1 MDFSA
6 VDKYIDDHAS
16 AFVSDLASLIKIP
29 SKNGEPKD
37 GCPFGQAPADALA
50 QMAVIAEAD
59 GFNVKNHE
67 NYILECNFN
76 DNETALGIIAHL
88 DVVPEG
94 SGWSS
99 DPFTLTEK
107 DGVLFGRGVMDDKGP
122 AMAAFY
128 AFKALKV
135 QGANLSKNV
144 RLLFG
149 ADEESGMEDLEYY
162 RNKFTLPPMM
172 LSPDGAFPVINVEKG
187 VYQINFEKKYSPGEG
202 LKSIKAGSVVN
213 AVPDRA
219 EAFIEGITK
228 NEADKALDG
237 FNAAVIPEQGGV
249 RITVKGCSAHGSAPE
264 RGDNALTALL
274 LIIGKLSLPSSELL
288 QTANALSSLFP
299 HGEGDGAHM
308 GLKMSDKESGPL
320 TALLSVLNAEDGS
333 LKGGIDIRFPAT
345 VKLAEVK
352 KIAEAHLSALGFSLS
367 FHEMEGHLVL
377 SDSDFIK
384 TLLAC
389 YEDVTHLHGECLSEG
404 GASYLHT
411 VEGGVAFGA
420 EMPGEETNMHG
431 ADEHVKLST
440 LLDTAK
446 IYARAIYHLCK

>member
-6 VDKYIDDHAS
+6 SDKYIDDNAS
-16 AFVSDLASLIKIP
+16 DFVSDLASLIKIP
-29 SKNGEPKD
+29 SKKGAPKD
-37 GCPFGQAPADALA
+37 GCPFGQAPAEALA
-50 QMAVIAEAD
+50 QMTAIAESA

-76 DNETALGIIAHL
+76 DKETALGIIAHL

-122 AMAAFY
+122 ALAAFY
-128 AFKALKV
+128 ALKALKA
-135 QGANLSKNV
+135 QGASLSKNV
-144 RLLFG
+144 LLLFG

-162 RNKFTLPPMM
+162 RNKFSLPPMM

-187 VYQINFEKKYSPGEG
+187 LCQINFEKKYASDGG
-202 LKSIKAGSVVN
+202 IKSVKAGSVVN
-213 AVPDRA
+213 AVPDHA

-228 NEADKALDG
+228 NEVEVALDG
-237 FNAAVIPEQGGV
+237 LNAEVISEQGGV
-249 RITVKGCSAHGSAPE
+249 RIIVTGCSAHGSMPE

-274 LIIGKLSLPSSELL
+274 LLIGKLSLPDSELL
-288 QTANALSSLFP
+288 QTVNALSSLFP
-299 HGEGDGAHM
+299 YGEGDGEHM

-320 TALLSVLNAEDGS
+320 TAVLSVFDAENGN
-333 LKGGIDIRFPAT
+333 LHGGIDIRFPAT
-345 VKLAEVK
+345 IKLAKVK
-352 KIAEAHLSALGFSLS
+352 EIVEAHLLPLGLSLS
-367 FHEMEGHLVL
+367 CHEMEGHLVP

-384 TLLAC
+384 TLLSC
-389 YEDVTHLHGECLSEG
+389 YEDVTGLPGKCLSEG

-411 VEGGVAFGA
+411 VGGGVAFGA

-431 ADEHVKLST
+431 ADEHVKLSS

-446 IYARAIYHLCK
+446 IYARAIYKLCK